1 MVPDAMLGKVPTDLE
16 ICRGVIQ
23 LCPAVQPAVAYI
35 LAPDSSALPELASD
49 KLHWW
54 SQHIHQHLHRQLI
67 DASTARDRAKLSCI
81 NDSHASAWL
90 SACPSESVGLQFATS
105 DFITDEPVAT
115 TCQLCGGFVDIY
127 GDHYLCCPRGGFYNR
142 HQTVVG
148 HLSHVAKAAGLRVSF
163 EESVPEGTRPA
174 DMLISSWPTP
184 GTSLAI
190 DISVIHP

>member
-1 MVPDAMLGKVPTDLE
+1 MVPNAMLGKVPIDLGE

-23 LCPAVQPAVAYI
+23 LCPVVQPAVAYI

-54 SQHIHQHLHRQLI
+54 SQHIHQHLHRQLF
-67 DASTARDRAKLSCI
+67 DASTARDRARLSCI

-105 DFITDEPVAT
+105 DFRLLLRWWLGLVAT

-127 GDHYLCCPRGGFYNR
+127 GDDYLCCPRGGYNR
-142 HQTVVG
+142 HCWTP
-148 HLSHVAKAAGLRVSF
+148 VSR
-163 EESVPEGTRPA
+163 S
-174 DMLISSWPTP
+174 
-184 GTSLAI
+184 
-190 DISVIHP
+190 